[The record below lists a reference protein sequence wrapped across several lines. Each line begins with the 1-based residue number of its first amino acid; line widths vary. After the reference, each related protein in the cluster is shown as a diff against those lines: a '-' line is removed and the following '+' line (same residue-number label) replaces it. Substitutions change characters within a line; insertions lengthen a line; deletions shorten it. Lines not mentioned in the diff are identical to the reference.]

1 MPSLVKRNFICDAN
15 IYRHLRIKR
24 KFPMKER
31 TKLTYIYFCVIF
43 VLLETFV
50 NIDFPPG
57 VNASIVTVDES
68 GAYNKLTVKI
78 TDDVPRPL
86 CQQTLDTLEVRMV
99 YFLKAFCP
107 TGFSNDLF

>member
-1 MPSLVKRNFICDAN
+1 MPSLVKRNFICDVN

-24 KFPMKER
+24 KFLMKER

-43 VLLETFV
+43 VLLKTFV
-50 NIDFPPG
+50 DIDFPPG
-57 VNASIVTVDES
+57 VNASIVSVDES

-99 YFLKAFCP
+99 YFLNSFCL
-107 TGFSNDLF
+107 TKI